1 MTATVLIVDD
11 QALIRQALRA
21 LIEAEA
27 DLAVA
32 GEAADGLEG
41 VELTR
46 SLRPDVVL
54 MDIRMPGVDGIEA
67 TRRICDDPD
76 LGGVKVLILTTFEND
91 ENVASALRAGASGF
105 VGKGTDPAALVEAI
119 RTVRDG
125 DALLSP
131 SATRVL
137 IERYVRPDAA
147 DGAPDHGASGPA
159 LAQLTGRE
167 REVLVLVAA
176 GLSNHDIADRLV
188 ISPLT
193 AKTHVNRVMTKL
205 RAHDR
210 AQLVVIAYET
220 GLVRPGAGHG

>member
-1 MTATVLIVDD
+1 
-11 QALIRQALRA
+11 
-21 LIEAEA
+21 
-27 DLAVA
+27 
-32 GEAADGLEG
+32 
-41 VELTR
+41 
-46 SLRPDVVL
+46 

-67 TRRICDDPD
+67 TRRICDDPA

-105 VGKGTDPAALVEAI
+105 VGKGTDPDALVEAI

-125 DALLSP
+125 EALLSP

-137 IERYVRPDAA
+137 IERYVRPGAA
-147 DGAPDHGASGPA
+147 DGAPDRGASDPA
-159 LAQLTGRE
+159 LAQLTERE
-167 REVLVLVAA
+167 REVLALVAA

-193 AKTHVNRVMTKL
+193 ANTHVNRVMTKL

-210 AQLVVIAYET
+210 AQLVVIAYES
-220 GLVRPGAGHG
+220 GLVRPGAGSG

>member
-21 LIEAEA
+21 LIEAEV

-41 VELTR
+41 VELAR

-67 TRRICDDPD
+67 TRRICDDPA

-105 VGKGTDPAALVEAI
+105 VGKGTDPDALVEAI

-137 IERYVRPDAA
+137 IERYVRPAGA
-147 DGAPDHGASGPA
+147 DGALDRGASDPA
-159 LAQLTGRE
+159 LAQLTERE

-176 GLSNHDIADRLV
+176 GLSNHDISDRLV

-220 GLVRPGAGHG
+220 GLVRPGASPG